1 MKLKKKIQQMHEKKP
16 YIEPVFLFV
25 MSSLFGFM
33 SSICVGLYT
42 SDQSKSIFTNL
53 YFWISVAILTIISL
67 YYIFFS
73 TYSYKYKNQKSEAK
87 EELLSA
93 YLTLAKKDMKQRDVD
108 SFDKSTYIFQNA
120 MDQLTSV
127 KESEKRDERY

>member
-42 SDQSKSIFTNL
+42 GDQSKSIFTNF
-53 YFWISVAILTIISL
+53 YFWISIAILTIISL

-73 TYSYKYKNQKSEAK
+73 TYSYKYKNQKLEVK

-93 YLTLAKKDMKQRDVD
+93 YLDLVKKDMKQRDVD

-127 KESEKRDERY
+127 RESEKRDERY